1 MGRIPE
7 DTIQQIRDR
16 VDIADLV
23 GRFVSLKKA
32 GRSFK
37 GLCPFHHEKTPSFVV
52 SPDRGTWHC
61 FGCGEGG
68 NAFAFLMQH
77 ENLTFPE
84 AVRSLAAELG
94 IEVPETGGSSA
105 ERGLIEQVVRANDT
119 VQAYYRD
126 ALMAPEAEEAR
137 RYLVGRGLH
146 REDAETFGIGYA
158 PDRWEGAVE
167 ALRAAK
173 IRADVGARA
182 GIVKERDR
190 GGHYDLLRGR
200 VVFPIQD
207 ARGRVVAFGGRA
219 LGADQ
224 EPKYLNTPE
233 SPVFRKREAFYGFP
247 HALEPM
253 RRKDRAVVVEGYFD
267 RIALHRAGV
276 EEAIATCGTALTEEH
291 GRNLRRRTRNVVLL
305 FDGDGAGQRAMLR
318 ALEVLLPQGLRVRA
332 AALPGGVDP
341 DDYLQAEG
349 PEALCRLVDEAPPAL
364 ATAIARA
371 AADGCQT
378 PWERADA
385 VAEVA
390 PLLALVTDPV
400 ERGEFTRQLALA
412 VGAEYADVDA
422 AVRKAGR
429 GERVSADDA
438 PVAPPRRLTLE
449 DRRYA
454 EALAAIVDHPQLA
467 ARVAEEALRR
477 AAPDEA
483 WDLLASALLGAA
495 RSQERLDVA
504 ALLDQLPAEAGQ
516 RLTELAHA
524 ERAEEPDLDRAY
536 RGLQDVLAWLERRQQ
551 REEALS
557 VTRKLADATN
567 PSDTSALLLEKQQQL
582 EQRRRDRLH

>member
-52 SPDRGTWHC
+52 SPDRGTYHC

-94 IEVPETGGSSA
+94 IEVPETGEAPG
-105 ERGLIEQVVRANDT
+105 ERGMIEQVVRANDT
-119 VQAYYRD
+119 VQAYYRE
-126 ALMAPEAEEAR
+126 ALMAEEGADAR

-146 REDAETFGIGYA
+146 REDGEAFGIGYA
-158 PDRWEGAVE
+158 PDRWEGAVG
-167 ALRAAK
+167 ALREAK
-173 IRADVGARA
+173 IRADIGARA
-182 GIVKERDR
+182 GILKERDR

-247 HALEPM
+247 HALEPI
-253 RRKDRAVVVEGYFD
+253 RRNDRAVVVEGYFD

-276 EEAIATCGTALTEEH
+276 EEAIATCGTSLTEEH
-291 GRNLRRRTRNVVLL
+291 ARNLRRRTRNVILL
-305 FDGDGAGQRAMLR
+305 FDGDNAGQRAMLR

-341 DDYLQAEG
+341 DDYLQSEG
-349 PEALCRLVDEAPPAL
+349 ADALRLLVDDAPPAL
-364 ATAIARA
+364 TTAIRRA
-371 AADGCQT
+371 AADGCTT

-400 ERGEFTRQLALA
+400 ERGEFARQLALA
-412 VGAEYADVDA
+412 VGAEHADVDA

-429 GERVSADDA
+429 GERVTADDA
-438 PVAPPRRLTLE
+438 PVAPPGCLRPSRI
-449 DRRYA
+449 A
-454 EALAAIVDHPQLA
+454 ISPSALAAIVDHPQLA
-467 ARVAEEALRR
+467 ARVARTRPSACVEL
-477 AAPDEA
+477 DEA
-483 WDLLASALLGAA
+483 WDPVASAELGPRARRPGAFGRGRLARLSCRHGSGPAA
-495 RSQERLDVA
+495 RT
-504 ALLDQLPAEAGQ
+504 LLSHSSPP
-516 RLTELAHA
+516 R
-524 ERAEEPDLDRAY
+524 RS
-536 RGLQDVLAWLERRQQ
+536 RGPGPS
-551 REEALS
+551 LS
-557 VTRKLADATN
+557 SKLAATILAYARTSRQRKDRRHS
-567 PSDTSALLLEKQQQL
+567 PSPDSSPLTPAAEG
-582 EQRRRDRLH
+582 